1 MLDKEFQYYLQH
13 QNELVARY
21 NNRYLVIHE
30 QQVVGDYD
38 TFAEAVTE
46 AQKQFRPGTFIVQR
60 CSEGPKDYTFSYHS
74 RVRIPHAA
82 VQSIHG

>member
-13 QNELVARY
+13 QDELVALY

-30 QQVVGDYD
+30 QQVVGTYE
-38 TFAEAVTE
+38 TFADAVTE
-46 AQKQFRPGTFIVQR
+46 AQKKFQPGTFIVQR

-74 RVRIPHAA
+74 RVRIPYET
-82 VQSIHG
+82 VQRIHI

>member
-46 AQKQFRPGTFIVQR
+46 AQKQFRPGTFIV
-60 CSEGPKDYTFSYHS
+60 
-74 RVRIPHAA
+74 
-82 VQSIHG
+82 

>member
-13 QNELVARY
+13 QDEFVARY

-46 AQKQFRPGTFIVQR
+46 AQKRFQPGTFIVQR

-74 RVRIPHAA
+74 RVRTPHAT
-82 VQSIHG
+82 VQRVHV